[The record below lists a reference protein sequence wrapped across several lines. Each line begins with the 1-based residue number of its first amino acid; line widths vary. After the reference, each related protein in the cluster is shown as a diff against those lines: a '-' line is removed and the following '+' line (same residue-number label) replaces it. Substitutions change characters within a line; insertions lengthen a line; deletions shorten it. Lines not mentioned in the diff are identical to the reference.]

1 MEGRNSNP
9 GVIGMEFI
17 LTTSQGIED
26 LAKREVEVLIE
37 KAGLKGKA
45 KEKPFGVEGRII
57 AEIEEG
63 YYFDEKGKKREFEIA
78 SFLNENS
85 RLLHR
90 VVLHI
95 SSTRLTS
102 LEKENAL
109 REVYDFVFNSP
120 IERYVKVS
128 ESFAVRGFRKGEHEF
143 TSIDIAKTAGS
154 AIYDKLSRFG
164 TPKVNLDHPSVIF
177 RAEVID
183 DVFFLGIDTTGDSSL
198 HKRPWRVYDH
208 PAHLKAS
215 IANAMI
221 ELAGLDGG
229 SVVDP
234 MCGSGTILIELALR
248 EYTGKIIG
256 IEKYK
261 KHLNGAKMNALAAG
275 VLDKID
281 FIQGDA
287 TKLSQ
292 YIKRVDFAISN
303 LPYGLKI
310 GKKSLIP
317 ELYMKFFAELSKVL
331 ERRGVFL
338 TTERKAIEK
347 AFGEN
352 GFTIIHHRL
361 VGHGGLMVH
370 LYVIR

>member
-1 MEGRNSNP
+1 MK
-9 GVIGMEFI
+9 FI

-26 LAKREVEVLIE
+26 LAKREVEMLIE

-45 KEKPFGVEGRII
+45 EEKPFGVEGRIM
-57 AEIEEG
+57 AEIEKG
-63 YYFDEKGKKREFEIA
+63 GYFDEKGKKREFEIA
-78 SFLNENS
+78 SFLKENS
-85 RLLHR
+85 KLLHR
-90 VVLHI
+90 VILHI
-95 SSTRLTS
+95 FSAKLTS

-109 REVYDFVFNSP
+109 KEIYDFVFNSP

-128 ESFAVRGFRKGEHEF
+128 ESFAVRSFRKGEHEF
-143 TSIDIAKTAGS
+143 TSVDIAKTVGS
-154 AIYDKLSRFG
+154 AIYDKLSQFG
-164 TPKVNLDHPSVIF
+164 MPKVNLDHPAVIF
-177 RAEVID
+177 RAELIG

-221 ELAGLDGG
+221 ELAELDGG

-248 EYTGKIIG
+248 EYKGRITG

-275 VLDKID
+275 VLDKIE
-281 FIQGDA
+281 FIHGDA
-287 TKLSQ
+287 MKLSQ
-292 YIKRVDFAISN
+292 YIESVDFAISN

-310 GKKSLIP
+310 GRKSMIP
-317 ELYMKFFAELSKVL
+317 ELYMKFFSELSKVL
-331 ERRGVFL
+331 EKRGVFI
-338 TTERKAIEK
+338 TTEKKAIEK

-352 GFTIIHHRL
+352 GFTITHHRL
-361 VGHGGLMVH
+361 VGHGGLIVH
-370 LYVIR
+370 LYVIK

>member
-1 MEGRNSNP
+1 MKF
-9 GVIGMEFI
+9 V
-17 LTTSQGIED
+17 LTTPQGIED
-26 LAKREVEVLIE
+26 LAKREVEMLI
-37 KAGLKGKA
+37 KSAGLKGKVE
-45 KEKPFGVEGRII
+45 EKPSGVEGRIL
-57 AEIEEG
+57 AEIEES
-63 YYFDEKGKKREFEIA
+63 YYLDEKGKKREFEIA

-90 VVLHI
+90 VIFQL
-95 SSTRLTS
+95 SSTKLS
-102 LEKENAL
+102 NLEKEKAL
-109 REVYDFVFNSP
+109 QEIYDFVSNSL
-120 IERYVKVS
+120 IENYVKIS

-143 TSIDIAKTAGS
+143 TSIDVAKTVGS
-154 AIYDKLSRFG
+154 AIYDKLSKFG

-177 RAEVID
+177 RAEVIN

-221 ELAGLDGG
+221 ELAELDEG
-229 SVVDP
+229 SVLDP

-248 EYTGKIIG
+248 GYEGKIIG

-261 KHLNGAKMNALAAG
+261 KHLKGAMMNALAAG

-281 FIQGDA
+281 LIQGDA
-287 TKLSQ
+287 TRLSH
-292 YIKRVDFAISN
+292 YLDSVDFVISN

-310 GKKSLIP
+310 GKKKLIP
-317 ELYMKFFAELSKVL
+317 ELYMKFFAELSKIL
-331 ERRGVFL
+331 GKRGVFL
-338 TTERKAIEK
+338 TTEKKAIEK
-347 AFGEN
+347 AFEEN
-352 GFTIIHHRL
+352 GFKIIHHRL

-370 LYVIR
+370 LYIIK

>member
-1 MEGRNSNP
+1 MK
-9 GVIGMEFI
+9 FI

-26 LAKREVEVLIE
+26 LAKREVEMLIE

-45 KEKPFGVEGRII
+45 EEKPFGVEGRIT
-57 AEIEEG
+57 ADIEKG

-90 VVLHI
+90 VILRI

-102 LEKENAL
+102 LEKEKAL
-109 REVYDFVFNSP
+109 QEIYDFVLNTP
-120 IERYVKVS
+120 IEKYVKVS
-128 ESFAVRGFRKGEHEF
+128 ESFAVRSFRKGEHEF
-143 TSIDIAKTAGS
+143 TSVDVAKTVGS
-154 AIYDKLSRFG
+154 AIYDKLSQFG
-164 TPKVNLDHPSVIF
+164 MPRVNLDHPSVIF
-177 RAEVID
+177 RAEVIN

-221 ELAGLDGG
+221 ELAELDGG

-248 EYTGKIIG
+248 GYGGKIIG

-261 KHLNGAKMNALAAG
+261 KHLKGAKMNALAAG
-275 VLDKID
+275 VLDRID
-281 FIQGDA
+281 FIHGDA
-287 TKLSQ
+287 TKLSH
-292 YIKRVDFAISN
+292 YLDSVDFAISN

-317 ELYMKFFAELSKVL
+317 ELYMEVFNELSKVL
-331 ERRGVFL
+331 EKRGVFL
-338 TTERKAIEK
+338 TTEKKAIEK
-347 AFGEN
+347 AFEEN
-352 GFTIIHHRL
+352 GFTVIHHRI

-370 LYVIR
+370 LYVIK

>member
-1 MEGRNSNP
+1 MK
-9 GVIGMEFI
+9 FI

-26 LAKREVEVLIE
+26 LAKREVEALTE
-37 KAGLKGKA
+37 KAGLNGKVE
-45 KEKPFGVEGRII
+45 EKPFGVEGRIA
-57 AEIEEG
+57 AEIEEA
-63 YYFDEKGKKREFEIA
+63 YYFDEKRKKREFEIA

-85 RLLHR
+85 KLLHR
-90 VVLHI
+90 VILHI
-95 SSTRLTS
+95 SSTRLNS
-102 LEKENAL
+102 SEKEKAL
-109 REVYDFVFNSP
+109 QEIYDFVLNTP
-120 IERYVKVS
+120 IENYVKVS
-128 ESFAVRGFRKGEHEF
+128 ESFAVRSFRKGEHEF
-143 TSIDIAKTAGS
+143 TSVDIAKTVGS
-154 AIYDKLSRFG
+154 AIYEKLSKIG

-177 RAEVID
+177 RAEVIN

-221 ELAGLDGG
+221 ELAELDGG
-229 SVVDP
+229 SVLDP

-248 EYTGKIIG
+248 DYEGRIIG

-261 KHLNGAKMNALAAG
+261 KHLTGAKMNALAAG
-275 VLDKID
+275 VLERIE
-281 FIQGDA
+281 FIHGDA

-292 YIKRVDFAISN
+292 YVESVDFAISN

-331 ERRGVFL
+331 EKRGVFL
-338 TTERKAIEK
+338 TTEKGAIER
-347 AFGEN
+347 AFEEN
-352 GFTIIHHRL
+352 GFTVIHHRL

-370 LYVIR
+370 LYVVK